1 MVKFKEEMEASLNNE
16 VLLDLFDGQLSFQE
30 QHHDEL
36 QVACLQFHEC
46 QAQTYEESWRS
57 F

>member
-30 QHHDEL
+30 SHHDEL
-36 QVACLQFHEC
+36 QVACL
-46 QAQTYEESWRS
+46 
-57 F
+57 